1 MKWLAACRR
10 GAALLLFVCSM
21 AQAASL
27 QVNPLRVHLPAKR
40 PVSSVEVTNLGA
52 TTTDVEV
59 QLHVWKQVNGED
71 VLEPDNQLVVTPPIF
86 SIEPGS
92 SQVVRIG
99 LLSPSTDSMERAFRM
114 ILREIP
120 SGQPLENTESPASL
134 RVLLQMSIPVF
145 CAPNGAIE
153 KGLRLTASRSKNGDI
168 SLRAMNHGNVHA
180 RFQEV
185 TLLSH
190 TGEKLVRQS
199 LLRYVL
205 PGQDVEVTA
214 LKNQGANRIK
224 ALYTFPG
231 ASGQIE
237 AEVSLDA
244 AQAPEKY

>member
-10 GAALLLFVCSM
+10 GAALVLLVCST

-40 PVSSVEVTNLGA
+40 PVSSVEVMNLGA
-52 TTTDVEV
+52 TATDVEV
-59 QLHVWKQVNGED
+59 QLHAWKQVDGED
-71 VLEPDNQLVVTPPIF
+71 VLEPTNQVVVTPPIF
-86 SIEPGS
+86 SIDPGS

-99 LLSPSTDSMERAFRM
+99 LLNPNASSTERAFRM

-120 SGQPLENTESPASL
+120 SDQPLENGGAPSL

-153 KGLRLTASRSKNGDI
+153 KDLRVTASRSKNGAI

-190 TGEKLVRQS
+190 TGKKLVRQP

-205 PGQDVEVTA
+205 PGQDVEVA
-214 LKNQGANRIK
+214 SLKTQGASRVK
-224 ALYTFPG
+224 ALYAFPG

-237 AEVSLDA
+237 AELSLDA
-244 AQAPEKY
+244 AQAPEEH